1 VRSRAGWRRSDDV
14 TLVTELNGVPAD
26 LDQVTALALINYGH
40 YTSMRVD
47 DLRVRGLSLHLDR
60 LVQDCR
66 RVFDAD
72 LDPTRIRRLVR
83 HALARAPR
91 SVVVRVTVFDPDLEL
106 GHPGAN
112 AEPHLLVTIRPAA
125 LTPFPRL
132 RLQSAVYRREL
143 PGIKH
148 VGLFGSLW
156 RRRIAQRNGFDDVL
170 FTAADST
177 ISEAATSNIGL
188 LDGEQIVWPQG
199 DCLEGVTMR
208 LINQVFDGRTTTRPV
223 TLSQL
228 AEADA
233 VFATNAA
240 VGVRPIGG
248 VDRFRW
254 PGPHPRLNAVSMHYA
269 GISPEQ
275 V

>member
-1 VRSRAGWRRSDDV
+1 MEAPGWRLSEDV
-14 TLVTELNGVPAD
+14 TLVAELNGVPAD
-26 LDQVTALALINYGH
+26 LDQVTALALINYAH

-66 RVFDAD
+66 RVFEAD
-72 LDPTRIRRLVR
+72 LDPSRVRRLVR

-112 AEPHLLVTIRPAA
+112 AEPHLLVTTRPAA
-125 LTPFPRL
+125 FTSFPPL

-143 PGIKH
+143 PAIKH

-170 FTAADST
+170 FTDADST

-188 LDGEQIVWPQG
+188 LDGEEIVWPRG

-208 LINQVFDGRTTTRPV
+208 LINQILDGRTTTRPV

-233 VFATNAA
+233 VFATSAA
-240 VGVRPIGG
+240 VGVRPIGA
-248 VDRFRW
+248 VDGFRW
-254 PGPHPRLNAVSMHYA
+254 PSPHLSLNALSMHYA

-275 V
+275 L